1 MVFYANPKMAGL
13 EGVGS
18 LGDGYTVNVRWYP
31 AYPLAFQNKIAYH
44 IYYSTDQSTVFQEG
58 VKFLVTSPG
67 MGSHVDG
74 TLEANIPDLCP
85 GQDYW
90 WSVRPVE
97 YDPTVF
103 DTIIAGLPTAFDN
116 VQFYPTS
123 MLRQDMSATDLIV
136 PLLSVE
142 GFTSQGFVV
151 VGAELIEYLAV
162 DPVNNN
168 LIIPG
173 PGGGIPAT
181 LILQPNHLY
190 YTPCPDNV
198 GQGGLSALSLVPG
211 NSALTETW
219 TLKCAF
225 VEPDNNGNPIPSTA
239 KFQLFGSVSGVA
251 RDQYSNELIWV
262 ANGPAVATDIMSF
275 SVVENSPIFKVG
287 DCFTMQIQGASPGAQ
302 SGRGWNNTPVT
313 EHTVCGYD
321 GYSYWNPIIGEIIF
335 SEDANWDQIYAC
347 QSRFEYPN
355 FPFTILDGYSQVPVD
370 YLSTDYS
377 AADAAN
383 VSFPEYDFAGYH
395 RTDLTLLVN
404 GTCVGSYIGG
414 QQGCIDGY
422 GNYNVYRGIS
432 MQDQITQ
439 REDLKLQLDGQPA
452 CLIRRVQTG
461 ITCSCYLTSS
471 EYPDDRCPFCYGTK
485 FVFGYEQYFDPRHSD
500 GRILVRL
507 SPADEGLKM
516 YEAGLE
522 SEFPVP
528 MWTLTVP
535 TIKMRDV
542 IILFDQNNNESFRY
556 EVATV
561 TRNQT
566 FLGLDGGQLLKTF
579 RVRKTDPI
587 YQIRV
592 FRDTSDFPQT
602 LNTSLGFAPGLP
614 PHSHTIQVNEGIL
627 AVCQVNQTTGVS
639 QGHNH
644 PIVNGQV
651 MTVLGHTHQIILP

>member
-13 EGVGS
+13 EGVNS

-31 AYPLAFQNKIAYH
+31 AYPIVYTNKIAYH
-44 IYYSTDQSTVFQEG
+44 IYYSTNQETVFEEG
-58 VKFLVTSPG
+58 VKYIVINPG
-67 MGSHVDG
+67 AGSHIDG

-97 YDPTVF
+97 YDPNVITF
-103 DTIIAGLPTAFDN
+103 IQNLPIAFDN
-116 VQFYPTS
+116 VRYYPS
-123 MLRQDMSATDLIV
+123 GMLRQDMSATDLIV
-136 PLLSVE
+136 PLTDVE
-142 GFTSQGFVV
+142 GFTSQGFVK

-162 DPVNNN
+162 DPVNDN

-173 PGGGIPAT
+173 PGGGIPPT
-181 LILQPNHLY
+181 FILQSNSQYYLPGPN
-190 YTPCPDNV
+190 NIGV
-198 GQGGLSALSLVPG
+198 GSISSLSLVFDS
-211 NSALTETW
+211 NALTETW
-219 TLKCAF
+219 TVKCAF
-225 VEPDNNGNPIPSTA
+225 VESDVNGNLIPSTA

-251 RDQYSNELIWV
+251 RDQNSNELIWE
-262 ANGPAVATDIMSF
+262 ANGPLVSSDIMSF
-275 SVVENSPIFKVG
+275 SIVENSPIFHVG
-287 DCFTMQIQGASPGAQ
+287 DQFTIQVQGAQPGTP

-313 EHTVCGYD
+313 EHTVCGFD
-321 GYSYWNPIIGEIIF
+321 GLHNWSPIVSEIVF
-335 SEDANWDQIYAC
+335 AEDANWDQIYAC

-355 FPFTILDGYSQVPVD
+355 FPFTILDGYSQVPAD

-383 VSFPEYDFAGYH
+383 IDFPQYDYAGYH

-404 GTCVGSYIGG
+404 GSCTGSYIGG

-432 MQDQITQ
+432 IQDQNTQ
-439 REDLKLQLDGQPA
+439 RQDIKLLLDGQPA
-452 CLIRRVQTG
+452 VLIKRVQTG

-485 FVFGYEQYFDPRHSD
+485 FVFGYEQYFNPRYSD
-500 GRILVRL
+500 GRIRVRL
-507 SPADEGLKM
+507 NPADEGLKM

-522 SEFPVP
+522 SEFPVG
-528 MWTLTVP
+528 MWTLTTP

-542 IILFDQNNNESFRY
+542 LILFDQNNNESFRY
-556 EVATV
+556 EVSTV

-566 FLGLDGGQLLKTF
+566 FMGLSGGQLLHTF

-592 FRDTSDFPQT
+592 FRDTSDFPST
-602 LNTSLGFAPGLP
+602 LNTSLGFSPGLP
-614 PHSHTIQVNEGIL
+614 PHSHTIVVNEKIL
-627 AVCQVNQTTGVS
+627 AVCQINQTTGVS

-644 PIVNGQV
+644 PIVNGVVQ
-651 MTVLGHTHQIILP
+651 TVLGHTHQIII